1 MQRSIGILGGMGP
14 EATVDLFA
22 KIVRATPARRDQD
35 HLRVIID
42 SDPKIPDRAAHLA
55 GRGPDPR
62 PYLLR
67 AANNLVD
74 AGADLI
80 AVPCN
85 TAHAYYDEIAAGV
98 PVPVLHMMREVAA
111 WFAVERPDIRRV
123 GLLATVT
130 TVRLGLYHDALAG
143 AGIEVLVPHEV
154 AQQGLNRAIYG
165 PDGIKAGK
173 HLEARPRVLAAARD
187 LARRG
192 AQAVILGC
200 TELPLVVGTA
210 DLDLPVVDATAILAG
225 AAVREA
231 LRDDRR
237 AGV

>member
-14 EATVDLFA
+14 EATADLFA

-35 HLRVIID
+35 HIRVIID
-42 SDPKIPDRAAHLA
+42 SDPKIPDRAAHIW

-62 PYLLR
+62 PHMLR
-67 AANNLVD
+67 AAHNLVD

-80 AVPCN
+80 TLPCN
-85 TAHAYYDEIAAGV
+85 TAHAFYDDLAEAV
-98 PVPVLHMMREVAA
+98 PVPVLHIMREVAA
-111 WFAVERPDIRRV
+111 WLAAEQPGIRRV

-130 TVRLGLYHDALAG
+130 TIRLGLYHTALAD
-143 AGIEVLVPHEV
+143 AGVEVLVPHEV
-154 AQQGLNRAIYG
+154 AQQGVTRAIYG
-165 PDGIKAGK
+165 PDGVKAGNRTA
-173 HLEARPRVLAAARD
+173 ARGRVLDAAHD
-187 LARRG
+187 LIRRG

-200 TELPLVVGTA
+200 TELPLVIGPD
-210 DLDLPVVDATAILAG
+210 DLDVPVIDATDILAR

-237 AGV
+237 AQV